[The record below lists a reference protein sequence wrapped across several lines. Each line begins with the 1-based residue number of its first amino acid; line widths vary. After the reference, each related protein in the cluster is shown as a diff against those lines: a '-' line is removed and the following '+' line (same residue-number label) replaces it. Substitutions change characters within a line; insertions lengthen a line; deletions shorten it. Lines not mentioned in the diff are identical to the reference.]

1 MHYSIQSYSDYYM
14 QYTILTSLFSV
25 VTGST
30 DGIGKAYAEQVSVLI
45 NLSLNTLLIKLTY

>member
-1 MHYSIQSYSDYYM
+1 MMHYYSITISN
-14 QYTILTSLFSV
+14 TILTSLFSV

-45 NLSLNTLLIKLTY
+45 HLRLNTLLIKLTY